1 MPVLAKK
8 KHDQL
13 ISELRSRY
21 QYMIDVFERRELS
34 SQHEGGGRG
43 HKWSEPKTMCATK
56 GNDIQ
61 ISMAVEDF
69 KTILAEIKK
78 LK

>member
-13 ISELRSRY
+13 LAELRNRY
-21 QYMIDVFERRELS
+21 QYLIDVFERRELS
-34 SQHEGGGRG
+34 HQREGAGTKR
-43 HKWSEPKTMCATK
+43 WSAPEQMCETS

>member
-13 ISELRSRY
+13 LAELRNRY
-21 QYMIDVFERRELS
+21 QHLIDVFERRDLLS
-34 SQHEGGGRG
+34 NGEGCGFKKSWVR
-43 HKWSEPKTMCATK
+43 PDDMCATS
-56 GNDIQ
+56 GNDTQ

>member
-13 ISELRSRY
+13 LAELRNRY
-21 QYMIDVFERRELS
+21 QYLINVFERRELS
-34 SQHEGGGRG
+34 NQNEGAGRG
-43 HKWSEPKTMCATK
+43 HKWSDPQTMCATQ
-56 GNDIQ
+56 GNYIQ

>member
-13 ISELRSRY
+13 LAELRNRY
-21 QYMIDVFERRELS
+21 QYLIDVFERRELS
-34 SQHEGGGRG
+34 SQHEGAGRG
-43 HKWSEPKTMCATK
+43 RKWGSPHDMCATS